1 MSGQGSRRREACA
14 GSRFPP
20 ETHAFAR
27 SAKILA
33 WRAGSSR
40 TNVKGR
46 IVGIAVTALLIAGTW
61 YFFSSGSSSRPRTQS
76 AAARRGGQIVA
87 SIRSEPRSFNRIAA
101 RDQTT
106 VVVTAL
112 TQGTLVR
119 INRATFELEPWL
131 AEKWESG
138 ADGRSYTVHLRP
150 GLTWSDGTPLT
161 SADVLFSLDAVF
173 DPKAE
178 SVLADALSVQ
188 GKPITATAPDAQ
200 TVVFTY
206 PATSGPGIRLLDN
219 LTILP
224 RHKLEAALKAGT
236 FASSWTAKT
245 PPAELASSGPFVL
258 REYQPGQ
265 RLVFDRNARFWR
277 KGPDGTALPYLDR
290 IVLEIVPEQNAELL
304 RLQSGETDV
313 TNSELRPEDYVPVK
327 RLEEQGRLQLME
339 LGVSPDADAFWF
351 CMKPEAKKADK
362 RFAFVQKKEFRQAI
376 SYAVDREQFAET
388 VFLGEAVPIWGPIT
402 PGNKVW
408 FWPDVP
414 RYSPDQNKAKDLLKS
429 IGLEDRNGNG
439 IVEDAAGT
447 EARFTV
453 ITQQGIGWYER
464 GTTVLKERLAG
475 VGIAL
480 DVAPIEFGAMIERM
494 LACNYDAIY
503 YRPLLTDMDPAGN
516 LDFWLSSGGA
526 HLWNMEEKTPAT
538 EWERRI
544 DTIMLE
550 QAASTD
556 EQRRHD
562 LLNDAQRIFA
572 ENLPMIWFA
581 APRMY
586 GAHSA
591 RLQGVTPSVMRPQ
604 VLWSADTLF
613 VTQ

>member
-1 MSGQGSRRREACA
+1 M
-14 GSRFPP
+14 
-20 ETHAFAR
+20 
-27 SAKILA
+27 
-33 WRAGSSR
+33 
-40 TNVKGR
+40 KGR

-526 HLWNMEEKTPAT
+526 HLWNMEQKTPAT